1 MLIKNALV
9 ISPADQIHEKY
20 DVRCE
25 NGQIKELGG
34 LAPLPA
40 EEVLDAEG
48 LVLVPGLCDTHVHF
62 RDPGQTWKEDI
73 HTGASAA
80 AAGGFTS
87 VVCMANT
94 VPVTD
99 STEVLRDTLER
110 AVWEKIRIYQA
121 AAVSVGFKG
130 IQLTDMEALKDAGAA
145 GFTDDGIPLT
155 DPDFVRRAMKEAA
168 RLHLPISLHEE
179 DPALISENGINAG
192 SAAAA
197 ALSLTGAP
205 AAAEERLV
213 ERDCALALETGAC
226 VVIQHVSSGGSVDI
240 IRKYKV
246 LGANLHAEATPH
258 HFSLTEDAVLQFGTN
273 AKMNPPLRTEADRQK
288 ILEGLADGTLDLIA
302 TDHAPHAAE
311 EKARPFT
318 KAPSGIIGLETSLA
332 LAVTNLVKT
341 GILSMDEL
349 VMKMAVNPRRL
360 YGLCGG
366 NIAPGE
372 PADITLIDPDLVW
385 TPEIYHSKSS
395 NSPFPGMQLTG
406 RAVFTVCGGRIIYS
420 WI

>member
-9 ISPADQIHEKY
+9 ISPADRIHEKY

-25 NGQIKELGG
+25 NGQIKELGS

-62 RDPGQTWKEDI
+62 RDPGQTWKEDL
-73 HTGASAA
+73 HTGAAAA
-80 AAGGFTS
+80 AAGGFTA

-94 VPVTD
+94 VPVVDNTAVLTD
-99 STEVLRDTLER
+99 ILKR
-110 AVWEKIRIYQA
+110 AADEQIHIYQA
-121 AAVSVGFKG
+121 AAVSAGFKG
-130 IQLTDMEALKDAGAA
+130 LELTDMEALKAAGAA

-155 DPDFVRRAMKEAA
+155 DAVFVRRAMEEAF
-168 RLHLPISLHEE
+168 RLGLPVSLHEE
-179 DPALISENGINAG
+179 DPALISENGVNAG
-192 SAAAA
+192 TAAE
-197 ALSLTGAP
+197 ALGFAGAP
-205 AAAEERLV
+205 AAAEETMV
-213 ERDCALALETGAC
+213 ERDCALALETKAC
-226 VVIQHVSSGGSVDI
+226 VVIQHVSSGKSVDI
-240 IRKYKV
+240 IRRYKA

-258 HFSLTEDAVLQFGTN
+258 HFTLTEDAVLKHGTN

-302 TDHAPHAAE
+302 TDHAPHSAE

-332 LAVTNLVKT
+332 LAVTGLVKPGVLT
-341 GILSMDEL
+341 LDEL
-349 VMKMAVNPRRL
+349 VMKMSVNPRRL
-360 YGLCGG
+360 YGLPGG
-366 NIAPGE
+366 HIAPGA
-372 PADITLIDPDLVW
+372 PADLTLIDPGLNW
-385 TPEIYHSKSS
+385 TPENYHSKSS
-395 NSPFPGMQLTG
+395 NSPFTGMQLTG
-406 RAVFTVCGGRIIYS
+406 RAVFTVCGGRIVYS